1 MAQRPTQP
9 MAFQRPRQLGQAM
22 PAQLSPARFRYQL
35 DVCNTTSAST
45 DAQITQNLT
54 PITRGITQSPIP
66 TNTFPSARV
75 QNAQNPVQTSPTPQ
89 TTQNTSVLSELK
101 DLTSILAAATPGE
114 QKQILGERL
123 YPKVQALCPEFV
135 PKITGMLLEIDNP
148 ELIHMLQHEAALMEK
163 VRFYFTSIF
172 TLVSIT

>member
-1 MAQRPTQP
+1 
-9 MAFQRPRQLGQAM
+9 MAFQRPRQPGQAM

-45 DAQITQNLT
+45 DPQITQNLT
-54 PITRGITQSPIP
+54 PITRGMTQSPIP
-66 TNTFPSARV
+66 ANTFPSAKV

-89 TTQNTSVLSELK
+89 TTQNTSELK

-135 PKITGMLLEIDNP
+135 SKITGMLLEIDNP

-163 VRFYFTSIF
+163 VSFYFTSIF